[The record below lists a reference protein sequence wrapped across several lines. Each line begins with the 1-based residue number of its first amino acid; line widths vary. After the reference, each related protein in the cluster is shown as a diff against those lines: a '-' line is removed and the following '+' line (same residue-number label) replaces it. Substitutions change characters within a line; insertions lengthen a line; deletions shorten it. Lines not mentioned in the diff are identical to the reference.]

1 MFTFFK
7 CEAKWKNIVEKKEIM
22 CEATG
27 TEKLYHIYKRKQNKK
42 REETKKRKMCERK
55 VLSTEQL

>member
-1 MFTFFK
+1 
-7 CEAKWKNIVEKKEIM
+7 M

-42 REETKKRKMCERK
+42 REETKKKK
-55 VLSTEQL
+55 NV

>member
-1 MFTFFK
+1 MK
-7 CEAKWKNIVEKKEIM
+7 PSEKNIVEKKEIM

>member
-1 MFTFFK
+1 MK
-7 CEAKWKNIVEKKEIM
+7 PSEKNIVEKKEIM

-27 TEKLYHIYKRKQNKK
+27 TEKLYYIYKRKPKK
-42 REETKKRKMCERK
+42 NMRQKKRKMCERK

>member
-1 MFTFFK
+1 MK
-7 CEAKWKNIVEKKEIM
+7 PSEKNIVEKKEIM

-27 TEKLYHIYKRKQNKK
+27 TEKLYHIYKRKQKK
-42 REETKKRKMCERK
+42 QNMRRKMCERK